1 MMTIKAMSEIF
12 YHPHLAMRYLRD
24 EKLKGSAEVLV
35 ILAVLA
41 LIPAVSLFIGTT
53 QIGWSLT
60 PGGEVVKL
68 SLISALNSS
77 MAFYLAICIALCVM
91 GSTIHWMEKTYGG
104 QASLE
109 RCMNLTLFT
118 ATPLLL
124 AGFAGLYPM
133 LWFCIA
139 IGIAALAYSTW
150 LLFTGV
156 PVIMKIPPERGFL
169 FSISILTAGLVIL
182 VALRS
187 ATVFLWGTTTPLIYI
202 Q

>member
-1 MMTIKAMSEIF
+1 MIMMTIKAMSEIF

-24 EKLKGSAEVLV
+24 EKLIGSAEVLV

-91 GSTIHWMEKTYGG
+91 GPTIHWMEKTYG
-104 QASLE
+104 ADSDLE
-109 RCMNLTLFT
+109 HCMVLATCT

-124 AGFAGLYPM
+124 AGITGLWPM
-133 LWFCIA
+133 LWFVV
-139 IGIAALAYSTW
+139 GVGLAAHYGPGPRPAY
-150 LLFTGV
+150 
-156 PVIMKIPPERGFL
+156 R
-169 FSISILTAGLVIL
+169 LV
-182 VALRS
+182 RRRD
-187 ATVFLWGTTTPLIYI
+187 PL
-202 Q
+202 